1 MAQGQSPVSR
11 AMRAWIAP
19 ACSAVLGV
27 LVAAAAPAAV
37 AAPREIV
44 LPVPR
49 VTVYPGT
56 VITEDMLGT
65 RAFRAD
71 KDYEQQGYA
80 RSSTA
85 LVGKVARKTLV
96 ANLPVAMAVLREPF
110 SVVQGQPAVVVF
122 RSGGLVISGTA
133 LPLQNGAPGEVISL
147 RNTDSG
153 STIRG
158 VVQPDGTVQVGM
170 P

>member
-11 AMRAWIAP
+11 TMRARLAL
-19 ACSAVLGV
+19 AFTGFLGA
-27 LVAAAAPAAV
+27 LFAAAAPVAV
-37 AAPREIV
+37 AAPRDVV

-56 VITEDMLGT
+56 MITQDMLVA
-65 RAFRAD
+65 RAFRG
-71 KDYEQQGYA
+71 KDVQQGGFA
-80 RSSTA
+80 SNA
-85 LVGKVARKTLV
+85 DAVVGKVARKTLLPNVPIAV
-96 ANLPVAMAVLREPF
+96 AGVREPF

-122 RSGGLVISGTA
+122 QSGGLVISGRA
-133 LPLQNGAPGEVISL
+133 LPLQNGAAGEVVSL

-153 STIRG
+153 ATIRG
-158 VVQPDGTVQVGM
+158 VVQPDGTVRVGM